1 MDDREAHIALS
12 GFPIFKNISCDELKG
27 VMPGQGIVSYKKR
40 QPLFRENEPAD
51 GIFCLLDGKVKVTKK
66 DAVHRDTLIRFA
78 RPGDVLGLH
87 SIFAD
92 GSHHTTATAMEDS
105 RTLMIAKNVLIQFG
119 GKHPVFFE
127 NILDQ
132 LSHEMREKECR
143 ITRIRLRSAKG
154 RLLETLDMMKNT
166 YGTNDRQAI
175 NYNFDKEELAGLI
188 HVKTS
193 SLNRILND
201 LQSRQLIRCSGAEIQ
216 ILNLDPS

>member
-1 MDDREAHIALS
+1 MGDRDMQTLLS
-12 GFPIFKNISCDELKG
+12 SFSIFKNIPGDELKY
-27 VMPGQGIVSYKKR
+27 VMPEHGAIGFKR
-40 QPLFRENEPAD
+40 HEQLFRENEPAD
-51 GIFCLLDGKVKVTKK
+51 CIFCLLDGKAKVTKK
-66 DAVHRDTLIRFA
+66 DAAHRDTLIRFA

-92 GSHHTTATAMEDS
+92 GLHHTTATAIEDA
-105 RTLMIAKNVLIQFG
+105 RALRIERNALIQFG
-119 GKHPVFFE
+119 GNHPAFFE

-143 ITRIRLRSAKG
+143 ITHIRLRSAKG
-154 RLLETLDMMKNT
+154 RLLETLGMMEHT

-193 SLNRILND
+193 SLSRILND
-201 LQSRQLIRCSGAEIQ
+201 LQSRQLIRCTGNEIQ

>member
-1 MDDREAHIALS
+1 MGDRDAHISLS
-12 GFPIFKNISCDELKG
+12 GFPIFKNIPADELKN
-27 VMPGQGIVSYKKR
+27 VLSEQGIVHYKKN
-40 QPLFRENEPAD
+40 QQLFRESELSD
-51 GIFCLLDGKVKVTKK
+51 GIFCLLNGKVKITKK
-66 DAVHRDTLIRFA
+66 DAAHRDTLIRFA
-78 RPGDVLGLH
+78 CTGDVLGLH

-92 GSHHTTATAMEDS
+92 GLHHTSATAMEDA
-105 RTLMIAKNVLIQFG
+105 RTLMITKNALIQFG
-119 GKHPVFFE
+119 GSHRIFFE

-166 YGTNDRQAI
+166 YGTNDRQVI

-216 ILNLDPS
+216 ILNSDPS